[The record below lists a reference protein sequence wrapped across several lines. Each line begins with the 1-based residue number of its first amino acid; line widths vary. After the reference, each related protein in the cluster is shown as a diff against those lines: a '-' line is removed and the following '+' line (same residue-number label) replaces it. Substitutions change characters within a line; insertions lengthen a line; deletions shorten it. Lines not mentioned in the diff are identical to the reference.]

1 LQPSRVRAAI
11 QPPHLIKELRHV
23 SRQTRCDLSRQTQ
36 ESLQGRQGFFR
47 PPQEHHPRRQG
58 RGRKGINAAVR
69 PFGMTYSVFI
79 NGLAKSGITVDR
91 KVLSDLAIT
100 EPAAFQA
107 IAEKAK
113 AALAA

>member
-1 LQPSRVRAAI
+1 MTDIATLETEILPAIEAANDEAA
-11 QPPHLIKELRHV
+11 LE
-23 SRQTRCDLSRQTQ
+23 
-36 ESLQGRQGFFR
+36 
-47 PPQEHHPRRQG
+47 
-58 RGRKGINAAVR
+58 AVR
-69 PFGMTYSVFI
+69 VAARGKSGSVSALLKTLGSMSADERKAQGPLI